1 MARSSLLLDAIDLL
15 LADDW
20 PADEL
25 RCMDHRLRVVRLL
38 QRVVDGNV
46 AEAEMLARELS
57 YADLLRDTRGN
68 RASA

>member
-25 RCMDHRLRVVRLL
+25 HQLERRLAVVRLL
-38 QRVVDGNV
+38 QRIVDDQV
-46 AEAEMLARELS
+46 EQAELLARELS
-57 YADLLRDTRGN
+57 FADLLRSTRGN